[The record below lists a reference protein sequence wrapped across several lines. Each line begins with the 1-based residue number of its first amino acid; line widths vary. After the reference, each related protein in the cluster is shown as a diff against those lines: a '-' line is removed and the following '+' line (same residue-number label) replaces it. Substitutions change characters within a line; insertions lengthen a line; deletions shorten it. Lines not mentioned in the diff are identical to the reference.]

1 VKQVPEVNEI
11 ILELKDVNKSFGG
24 LLAVNKVNLSVNK
37 GELRALIGPNGAGK
51 TTLLNL
57 ITGTLRATSGQIFF
71 QRKEITHLHSHQ
83 ISHRGIARTMQIT
96 SLFSGLTVFENIWA
110 AVQSRKKFFNPFIRA
125 LKWQDVKEKT
135 ESMLELTGFKDKAQL
150 ICSEMS
156 YGDQRI
162 LEMGI
167 ALSTEPDLLLL
178 DEPTAGLN
186 SQESMALVKKM
197 RSMLSGQTI
206 VLVEHDMGVVMELA
220 DNISVLHYGA
230 ILAEGPPKEIKENEE
245 VKKVYLGSEHA

>member
-1 VKQVPEVNEI
+1 VPEKNEI
-11 ILELKDVNKSFGG
+11 TLELKEVNKSFGG
-24 LLAVNKVNLSVNK
+24 LLAVNKVNLSVNR

-57 ITGTLRATSGQIFF
+57 ITGTLRASSGKILFKD
-71 QRKEITHLHSHQ
+71 KEITHLHSHQ
-83 ISHRGIARTMQIT
+83 ISHQGIARTMQIT
-96 SLFSGLTVFENIWA
+96 SLFSGLTVFENIWT

-125 LKWQDVKEKT
+125 LKWQDVREKT
-135 ESMLELTGFKDKAQL
+135 ESMLEVTGFKDKAHL
-150 ICSEMS
+150 ICSELS

-186 SQESMALVKKM
+186 SQESMVLVKKM

-206 VLVEHDMGVVMELA
+206 ILVEHDMGVVMELA

-230 ILAEGPPKEIKENEE
+230 ILAEGPPNEIKENEE

>member
-1 VKQVPEVNEI
+1 MPEKNEI
-11 ILELKDVNKSFGG
+11 ILELKEVNKSFGG
-24 LLAVNKVNLSVNK
+24 LLAVNKVNLSVSK

-57 ITGTLRATSGQIFF
+57 ITGTLRASSGKIFF
-71 QRKEITHLHSHQ
+71 KDKEITHLHSHQ
-83 ISHRGIARTMQIT
+83 ISHQGIARTMQIT
-96 SLFSGLTVFENIWA
+96 SLFSGLTVFENIWT

-125 LKWQDVKEKT
+125 LKWQDVKEKA
-135 ESMLELTGFKDKAQL
+135 ESMLELTGFKEKAHL
-150 ICSEMS
+150 VCSELS

-167 ALSTEPDLLLL
+167 ALSTEPALLLL

-186 SQESMALVKKM
+186 SQESMVLVKKM
-197 RSMLSGQTI
+197 RNMLSGQTI
-206 VLVEHDMGVVMELA
+206 ILVEHDMGVVMELA

-230 ILAEGPPKEIKENEE
+230 ILAEGTPDVIRENEE

>member
-1 VKQVPEVNEI
+1 MPEKNEI
-11 ILELKDVNKSFGG
+11 ILELKEVNKSFGG
-24 LLAVNKVNLSVNK
+24 LLAVNKVNLSVSK

-57 ITGTLRATSGQIFF
+57 ITGTLRASSGKIFF
-71 QRKEITHLHSHQ
+71 KDKEITHLHSYQ
-83 ISHRGIARTMQIT
+83 ISHRGISRTMQIT

-110 AVQSRKKFFNPFIRA
+110 AVQSRKKFFNPFVRA

-135 ESMLELTGFKDKAQL
+135 ESMLELTGFKDKAHL
-150 ICSEMS
+150 ICSELS

-167 ALSTEPDLLLL
+167 ALGTEPDLLLL

-186 SQESMALVKKM
+186 SQESMVLVKKM

-206 VLVEHDMGVVMELA
+206 ILVEHDMGVVMELA
-220 DNISVLHYGA
+220 DNISVLHYGS
-230 ILAEGPPKEIKENEE
+230 ILAEGPPDEIKENEE

>member
-1 VKQVPEVNEI
+1 MNEI
-11 ILELKDVNKSFGG
+11 ILELKEVHKLFGG
-24 LLAVNKVNLSVNK
+24 LLAVNRVTLSVNK

-57 ITGTLRATSGQIFF
+57 ITGTLPVSSGQIFF
-71 QRKEITHLHSHQ
+71 KEKEITNLSPHR
-83 ISHRGIARTMQIT
+83 ISHTGIARTLQIT
-96 SLFSGLTVFENIWA
+96 SLFSGLTVYENIWA

-125 LKWQDVKEKT
+125 SKWQDVKEKT
-135 ESMLELTGFKDKAQL
+135 ESMLELTGFKDKANL
-150 ICSEMS
+150 ICSELS

-167 ALSTEPDLLLL
+167 ALSTGPDLLLL

-206 VLVEHDMGVVMELA
+206 ILVEHDMGVVMELA
-220 DNISVLHYGA
+220 NNISVLHYGS
-230 ILAEGPPKEIKENEE
+230 ILAEGPPDEIKENQE
-245 VKKVYLGSEHA
+245 VKKVYLGV

>member
-1 VKQVPEVNEI
+1 VSERSNEI
-11 ILELKDVNKSFGG
+11 ILELKEVNKSFGG
-24 LLAVNKVNLSVNK
+24 LLAVNRVNLSVRK

-57 ITGTLRATSGQIFF
+57 ITGTLRASSGQIFF
-71 QRKEITHLHSHQ
+71 RDREITHLSSHQ

-96 SLFSGLTVFENIWA
+96 SLFSGLTVYENIWTG
-110 AVQSRKKFFNPFIRA
+110 VQSRKKFFNPFIRA
-125 LKWQDVKEKT
+125 SRWHDVKDKT
-135 ESMLELTGFKDKAQL
+135 ESMLELTGLKDKAHL
-150 ICSEMS
+150 ICSELS
-156 YGDQRI
+156 YGEQRI

-186 SQESMALVKKM
+186 SQESMVLVKKM

-206 VLVEHDMGVVMELA
+206 ILVEHDMGVVMELA
-220 DNISVLHYGA
+220 DNICVLHYGA

-245 VKKVYLGSEHA
+245 VKRVYLGSEHA

>member
-1 VKQVPEVNEI
+1 MNEI
-11 ILELKDVNKSFGG
+11 ILELREVHKLFGG
-24 LLAVNKVNLSVNK
+24 LLAVNNVSLSVSR

-57 ITGTLRATSGQIFF
+57 ITGTLPVSSGQIFF
-71 QRKEITHLHSHQ
+71 KDKEITNLSTHR
-83 ISHRGIARTMQIT
+83 ISHCGIARTLQIT
-96 SLFSGLTVFENIWA
+96 SLFSGLTVYENIWA

-125 LKWQDVKEKT
+125 VKWEDVKEKT
-135 ESMLELTGFKDKAQL
+135 ESMLELTGFKDKAHL
-150 ICSEMS
+150 ICSELS

-167 ALSTEPDLLLL
+167 ALSTGPDLLLL

-206 VLVEHDMGVVMELA
+206 MLVEHDMGVVMELA
-220 DNISVLHYGA
+220 NNISVLHYGS
-230 ILAEGPPKEIKENEE
+230 ILAEGPPDEIKEDQE
-245 VKKVYLGSEHA
+245 VKKVYLGV

>member
-1 VKQVPEVNEI
+1 MPEKNEI
-11 ILELKDVNKSFGG
+11 ILELKEVNKSFGG
-24 LLAVNKVNLSVNK
+24 LLAVNKVNLSVSK

-57 ITGTLRATSGQIFF
+57 ITGTLRASSGQIFF
-71 QRKEITHLHSHQ
+71 RDKEITHLHSFQ
-83 ISHRGIARTMQIT
+83 ISHQGIARTMQIT

-125 LKWQDVKEKT
+125 SKWQDVKEKT
-135 ESMLELTGFKDKAQL
+135 ESMLEVTGFKDKAQL
-150 ICSEMS
+150 ICSELS
-156 YGDQRI
+156 YGDQRV

-186 SQESMALVKKM
+186 SQESMVLVKKM

-206 VLVEHDMGVVMELA
+206 ILVEHDMGVVMELA
-220 DNISVLHYGA
+220 DNISVLHYGS
-230 ILAEGPPKEIKENEE
+230 ILAEGPPDKIKENEE

>member
-1 VKQVPEVNEI
+1 MFETNETVLRLVN
-11 ILELKDVNKSFGG
+11 VNKTFGG
-24 LLAVNKVNLSVNK
+24 LLAVNRVNLSIRK

-57 ITGTLRATSGQIFF
+57 VTGTLRVSGGQIFF
-71 QRKEITHLHSHQ
+71 RDREITHLQPYQ
-83 ISHRGIARTMQIT
+83 ISHEGIARTMQIT

-125 LKWQDVKEKT
+125 MKWQDVKERT
-135 ESMLELTGFKDKAQL
+135 DAMLELTGLKDKAQL
-150 ICSEMS
+150 ICSELS
-156 YGDQRI
+156 YGEQRI

-186 SQESMALVKKM
+186 SQESMALVRKM
-197 RSMLSGQTI
+197 RGMLSGQTI
-206 VLVEHDMGVVMELA
+206 ILVEHDMVVVMELA

-230 ILAEGPPKEIKENEE
+230 LLAEGPPSEIKENAE